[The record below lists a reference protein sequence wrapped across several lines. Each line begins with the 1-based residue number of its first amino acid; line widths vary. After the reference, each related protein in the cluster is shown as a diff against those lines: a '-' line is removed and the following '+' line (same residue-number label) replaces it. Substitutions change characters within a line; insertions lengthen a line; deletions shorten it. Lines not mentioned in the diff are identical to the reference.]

1 VDQLGYVSAP
11 SGAFHAGELHLEIVG
26 GLDALREEWRSLAA
40 ASGNI
45 FSTWEWASTW
55 WRHRGR
61 GRPALVTAC
70 RDGDGRLVAIFPLYL
85 ARRRPVGVLRFI
97 GHGPADELGPV
108 CAPADRRRIAAA
120 LAAGLASAWWPGD
133 LLLADHVP
141 SDLIPLDGGRPHGLT
156 VLSRQ
161 SSPFIDIAG
170 KTFEECLSAWSAKSR
185 QSMRRR
191 ERKLIRERG
200 LSYRLS
206 MPDDVGRDMETLF
219 ELHRARWGPRT
230 SFLRDADFHR
240 EFARVAAREGWLRLA
255 FLSLDG
261 RDCAGL
267 YGLRFGRS
275 ESFLQGGRLPEF
287 NRESA
292 GTVLLA
298 KAIRAACECGLDEYR
313 LLRGDEPYKRRFM
326 TGDRPVVNFIAPM
339 TPAGRVAVALG
350 AAAVVQRRRAGHT
363 WRGIA
368 ARARRLWRR
377 GEASR

>member
-11 SGAFHAGELHLEIVG
+11 SGASHAGEIHLEIVG
-26 GLDALREEWRSLAA
+26 GLDALRDEWRDLAA

-55 WRHRGR
+55 WRHWGR

-70 RDGDGRLVAIFPLYL
+70 RDGGGRLVAILPLYL

-120 LAAGLASAWWPGD
+120 LAAGLASAQWPGD
-133 LLLADHVP
+133 LLLADCVPEDLVHV
-141 SDLIPLDGGRPHGLT
+141 DGAWPGGLS
-156 VLSRQ
+156 VLSRHP
-161 SSPFIDIAG
+161 SPVIDIAG
-170 KTFEECLSAWSAKSR
+170 KTFEECLSSWSPKH
-185 QSMRRR
+185 RRALAGR
-191 ERKLIRERG
+191 ERKLIREHG
-200 LSYRLS
+200 LSYRLAT
-206 MPDDVGRDMETLF
+206 PTEVDRDMEILF
-219 ELHRARWGPRT
+219 ELHRARWGSATR
-230 SFLRDADFHR
+230 FLRDADFHR
-240 EFARVAAREGWLRLA
+240 EFARVAAREGWLHLV

-261 RDCAGL
+261 RECAGL
-267 YGLRFGRS
+267 YGLRFGGS
-275 ESFLQGGRLPEF
+275 EGFLQGGRLPDLD
-287 NRESA
+287 RESA

-326 TGDRPVVNFIAPM
+326 TGDRPVVTFVAPM
-339 TPAGRVAVALG
+339 TPAGRVTVALG
-350 AAAVVQRRRAGHT
+350 VAAVAQRRRAGHA

-377 GEASR
+377 GQASR